1 MMGKRKYLRNINN
14 KRNEKKK
21 KRKEKQEFNEK
32 SGLLC
37 TFQKV

>member
-14 KRNEKKK
+14 ERNGKEKKS
-21 KRKEKQEFNEK
+21 KEKQEFNEK
-32 SGLLC
+32 SGLLF